1 MFIQVILNRRKKDY
15 MNKYFQETNL
25 IINKLFNFKVRKLNF
40 NKKLNNLKL

>member
-1 MFIQVILNRRKKDY
+1 

-25 IINKLFNFKVRKLNF
+25 IINKLFNFKVRKLSF

>member
-1 MFIQVILNRRKKDY
+1 